1 MEERGQG
8 GQTWPRNAA
17 WEAEGLGVGFPWKED
32 NSSKLQ
38 EREHLALRNGRW
50 GKKWGG
56 GERSG
61 VEGKEEL
68 PPPRRFCACQCMS
81 VLRLVSCISLKSPPP
96 LPPTPALPCS
106 NPDPE
111 SRM

>member
-17 WEAEGLGVGFPWKED
+17 WEAEELGVGFPWKED

-56 GERSG
+56 GERGAASSPAF
-61 VEGKEEL
+61 L
-68 PPPRRFCACQCMS
+68 CMS
-81 VLRLVSCISLKSPPP
+81 AHVCAQAGQLHSFEI
-96 LPPTPALPCS
+96 PTTPS
-106 NPDPE
+106 
-111 SRM
+111 S

>member
-17 WEAEGLGVGFPWKED
+17 WEAEELGVGFPWKED

-56 GERSG
+56 GERG
-61 VEGKEEL
+61 A
-68 PPPRRFCACQCMS
+68 PPPRHFCACQRMS
-81 VLRLVSCISLKSPPP
+81 VLRLVSCVRLKSPPP
-96 LPPTPALPCS
+96 LRPNPALPCP